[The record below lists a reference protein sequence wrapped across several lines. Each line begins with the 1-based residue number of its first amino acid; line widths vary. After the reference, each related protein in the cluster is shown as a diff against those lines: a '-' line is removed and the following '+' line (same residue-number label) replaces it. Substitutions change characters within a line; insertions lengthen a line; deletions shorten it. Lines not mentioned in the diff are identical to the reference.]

1 MASLPH
7 LANDPHDQK
16 HQVFLGVPTHF
27 DGREDGVGGKL
38 NRRVTLP
45 PGHLNGNKLL
55 AVLLVARLPVLL
67 LAIYAAVLG
76 NLALLA
82 LLQDGLIRLPPVVNP
97 AVGTYV
103 CQVDRRGN
111 AGRHH
116 NGRPQEGKAR
126 GAMRETLA
134 AKVCLP
140 PGFVC
145 LGWPPSFVCHQAV
158 AATSALRL
166 SQLSSTAEQ

>member
-16 HQVFLGVPTHF
+16 HQVFGGVTTHF

-82 LLQDGLIRLPPVVNP
+82 LLQEGLIRLPPVVNP

-140 PGFVC
+140 PG
-145 LGWPPSFVCHQAV
+145 LAARLWGAW
-158 AATSALRL
+158 AATYLCLPGLA
-166 SQLSSTAEQ
+166 T